1 MDSERTAFGRR
12 LRRAVRRAGLPL
24 RAPELAMRLAWQ
36 GGTPVSPRTVAAWL
50 AGRARPRQSNLVAL
64 AALLGVEPGA
74 LAFGPQPPL
83 LRTVHDARDVRD
95 RDAIGRFL
103 MLPEAQR
110 RALGRMIESMAPTRP
125 RRIRRGNTE

>member
-24 RAPELAMRLAWQ
+24 HAPELAMRLAWQ
-36 GGTPVSPRTVAAWL
+36 GGEAVSPRTVAAWL
-50 AGRARPRQSNLVAL
+50 AGRALPRQANLVAL
-64 AALLGVEPGA
+64 ASLLGVEPGA
-74 LAFGPQPPL
+74 LAFGPQVKR
-83 LRTVHDARDVRD
+83 LRTVHDARDARD

-110 RALGRMIESMAPTRP
+110 RALGRVIESMAPVRA